1 MEADTLVET
10 LADTLAEAE
19 YVTFGDTIGD
29 LNARALV
36 NTVGDTLAWTHT
48 KANSTW
54 EKTGRCGG

>member
-1 MEADTLVET
+1 M
-10 LADTLAEAE
+10 ADTLAEAE
-19 YVTFGDTIGD
+19 CVTFGDTIGD
-29 LNARALV
+29 LNANALV